1 MSSIFNK
8 KYVST
13 TYKGN
18 KSSYPE
24 KFCKHLFSEFPKE
37 SKLLDV
43 GCGNGDFTLELEKIG
58 FDVHGI
64 DLSQEHL
71 LGDKFT
77 KTNIQTD
84 KYPFPDNHFDLVF
97 KELKRY
103 VWA

>member
-43 GCGNGDFTLELEKIG
+43 GCGNVRKAW
-58 FDVHGI
+58 V
-64 DLSQEHL
+64 
-71 LGDKFT
+71 
-77 KTNIQTD
+77 
-84 KYPFPDNHFDLVF
+84 
-97 KELKRY
+97 
-103 VWA
+103 